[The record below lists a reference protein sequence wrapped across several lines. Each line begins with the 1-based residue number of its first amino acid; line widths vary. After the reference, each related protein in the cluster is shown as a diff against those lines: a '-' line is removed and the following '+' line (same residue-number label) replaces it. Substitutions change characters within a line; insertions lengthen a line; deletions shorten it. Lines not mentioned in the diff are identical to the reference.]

1 MGDNGKLYSTY
12 SEEMCRE
19 RAALNA
25 QIRNN
30 GQGNADRAPAKT
42 GYIIDDC
49 YFLLHYTAPFALYC
63 ITKSR
68 ELQQIRNSASNSVCP
83 AVCRVSSISLSA
95 VELI

>member
-1 MGDNGKLYSTY
+1 MIGKNGS
-12 SEEMCRE
+12 RN

-68 ELQQIRNSASNSVCP
+68 ELQQIRNSAVTRFP
-83 AVCRVSSISLSA
+83 HSIHFSCHLFKYQ
-95 VELI
+95 LY